1 MGEDKALLKFNG
13 FSSLSSY
20 QYNRLK
26 PYFNN
31 IYLSSKVNKFDFPC
45 EIILDKGEIYSPLI
59 ALKTILENIR
69 SPKVFIITVDTPLVS
84 IETINKLIKQSCD
97 YDITVAKTQ
106 RLHSLTGVFS
116 KSILNEITEMLNED
130 IHKIGFLLEKVNTN
144 IITFEDDNEFINL
157 NNPEDYKEALK
168 LVSSLEI

>member
-26 PYFNN
+26 PYFHN
-31 IYLSSKVNKFDFPC
+31 IFLSSKINKFDFSC
-45 EIILDKGEIYSPLI
+45 EIILDNGEIYSPLI
-59 ALKTILENIR
+59 ALKTILENIKL
-69 SPKVFIITVDTPLVS
+69 PKVFIITVDTPLVS
-84 IETINKLIKQSCD
+84 IETINKLINESDK

-116 KSILNEITEMLNED
+116 KSILNEINEMLNED
-130 IHKIGFLLEKVNTN
+130 IHKIGYLLKKVNTK

-157 NNPEDYKEALK
+157 NHKEDYHKALE
-168 LVSSLEI
+168 LISNI

>member
-13 FSSLSSY
+13 FSSLSYY

-26 PYFNN
+26 PYFKN

-106 RLHSLTGVFS
+106 KLHNELCPFCPLLSFFVLFGH
-116 KSILNEITEMLNED
+116 KKLSINWKNAD
-130 IHKIGFLLEKVNTN
+130 
-144 IITFEDDNEFINL
+144 
-157 NNPEDYKEALK
+157 
-168 LVSSLEI
+168 